1 MLQNHQY
8 NPASL
13 MSFQMSILC
22 LGAALEE
29 AAPVGSKAI
38 ASETLAEAERLKT
51 LIESNQR

>member
-8 NPASL
+8 NSASL